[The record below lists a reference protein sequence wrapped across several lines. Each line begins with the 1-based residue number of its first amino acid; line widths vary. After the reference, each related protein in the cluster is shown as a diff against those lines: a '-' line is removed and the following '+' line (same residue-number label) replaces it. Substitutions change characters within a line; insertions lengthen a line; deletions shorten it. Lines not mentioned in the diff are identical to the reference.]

1 MVATFETITGK
12 TSFLENTDDNRPLS
26 RYNKIR
32 LYINNDGFPVQ
43 ESWEIDEI
51 EELASDRFFEVT
63 REFAYRLD
71 LISLKFYGTLYLYWV
86 LARVNNLVDPF
97 ADTVVGLRLRIPDR
111 ENLFQK
117 ILI

>member
-1 MVATFETITGK
+1 MTATYETSTGK
-12 TSFLENTDDNRPLS
+12 TNFLENTDD
-26 RYNKIR
+26 K
-32 LYINNDGFPVQ
+32 DT
-43 ESWEIDEI
+43 I

-117 ILI
+117 ILV